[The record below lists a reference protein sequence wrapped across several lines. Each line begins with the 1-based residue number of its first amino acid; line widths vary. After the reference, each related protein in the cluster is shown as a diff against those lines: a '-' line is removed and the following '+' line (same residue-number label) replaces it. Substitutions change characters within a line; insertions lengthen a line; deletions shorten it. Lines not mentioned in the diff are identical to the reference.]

1 VDHSDYRR
9 NWQLGELKKYLEA
22 NKEDPLLNS
31 RRVCLVNPEQR
42 KEVNNIILQYLWPAV
57 IKGMGS
63 GGLWIRS
70 LKNGYPKADIE
81 DKQYPY
87 SASELIFLLEDPKR
101 PLSFDSTPPWY
112 CRGTITCSVLDY
124 LLSFDF
130 MVYFPESFSIF
141 KILRLLK
148 NPMFAGN
155 PPDLSYNTSPDG
167 TGIYV
172 VSFSRGS
179 GAGWG
184 INSYTDAAGK
194 IIDEIRQNIK
204 IIHAIYDLERDF
216 KNTKKFNTLEKALI
230 NLYAS
235 Y

>member
-1 VDHSDYRR
+1 MDHSDYRR
-9 NWQLGELKKYLEA
+9 SWQLGELKKYLEA

-31 RRVCLVNPEQR
+31 RRVCLVNPDQR
-42 KEVNNIILQYLWPAV
+42 KEVNNIILQYLWPAAL
-57 IKGMGS
+57 KGVDS
-63 GGLWIRS
+63 SGLWIRS
-70 LKNGYPKADIE
+70 YKNGYPKTDIE
-81 DKQYPY
+81 DKDYPC

-101 PLSFDSTPPWY
+101 PLSFNGTPPWY

-124 LLSFDF
+124 FLSFDL
-130 MVYFPESFSIF
+130 MLYFPESFSVS

-148 NPMFAGN
+148 NQMFAGN
-155 PPDLSYNTSPDG
+155 PPDLSYNASPDG

-184 INSYTDAAGK
+184 ISSHNDAAGK
-194 IIDEIRQNIK
+194 IIDEIRQNID
-204 IIHAIYDLERDF
+204 IIHAMYDLEMDF
-216 KNTKKFNTLEKALI
+216 KSTKKFNVLEEALI

>member
-1 VDHSDYRR
+1 MDHSDYRR

-57 IKGMGS
+57 IKGIGFS
-63 GGLWIRS
+63 GLWVKS
-70 LKNGYPKADIE
+70 LKDGYPKKDIE
-81 DKQYPY
+81 DKDYQY

-101 PLSFDSTPPWY
+101 PLSFNSIPPWY

-130 MVYFPESFSIF
+130 MVYFPESFSIR
-141 KILRLLK
+141 KIIRLLK

-155 PPDLSYNTSPDG
+155 PPELSYNASPDG
-167 TGIYV
+167 TGIYI
-172 VSFSRGS
+172 VSFSRGT

-184 INSYTDAAGK
+184 INSYGEAADK
-194 IIDEIRQNIK
+194 IIDEIRQNIN
-204 IIHAIYDLERDF
+204 IIKAIYDLEMDF
-216 KNTKKFNTLEKALI
+216 KSTKRFNVVEEALI